1 MVARLRLQ
9 RVGRKHLPVFRL
21 VAADAKAPR
30 DGKFLEKLGT
40 FSPIPD
46 RDGHKH
52 MSLDVKAVYKWIM
65 RGAQM
70 SEPVM
75 WLLSRARLV
84 PPAPIRGSTRVSDG
98 VRAAVEAT
106 PSAPKE

>member
-9 RVGRKHLPVFRL
+9 RVGRRHLPVFQL
-21 VAADAKAPR
+21 VAADAKAAR

-40 FSPIPD
+40 YSPIPD
-46 RDGHKH
+46 RNGLKH
-52 MSLDVKAVYKWIM
+52 ISINVKAVQKWIM

-75 WLLSRARLV
+75 WLLSRARIT
-84 PPAPIRGSTRVSDG
+84 PPAPIRGSTNVSQG
-98 VRAAVEAT
+98 VTQADA
-106 PSAPKE
+106 PGPPKE